1 MADLTPSTNGDL
13 PPSEN
18 PNSGSPPSPHSPSN
32 QNQSQSPYATSSQP
46 AASRKSERKRK
57 LREFPEMS
65 SPSKVTAP
73 HKTWSDADEVTLLRA
88 AKEFRARTG
97 SEPKIATIREFFDK
111 IKGSVAPHLD
121 PDKVYYKLKR
131 LKSKFLLNGDI
142 APSGAHEKVL
152 YNLSKDVWLGV
163 VGDNKKKK
171 KKTKKKN
178 ADAGNKD
185 EVRDYEDEDDYA
197 IVTVERAQKEVG
209 SFPFLSEALREYW
222 KSNGEKFSSV
232 SLENGLMQL
241 DNTRARE
248 LEKKWKKQLEADIRS
263 RMKRHEIFKEVY
275 ALLIDGVK
283 GQG

>member
-13 PPSEN
+13 TPSEN

-32 QNQSQSPYATSSQP
+32 QNQSPYATPSQP

-65 SPSKVTAP
+65 SPSKVTSP
-73 HKTWSDADEVTLLRA
+73 HKTWSEADEVTLLRA
-88 AKEFRARTG
+88 ANDFRGRTG
-97 SEPKIATIREFFDK
+97 SEPKIATVREFFDK
-111 IKGSVAPHLD
+111 IKDSMAPHLD

-131 LKSKFLLNGDI
+131 LKSKFLLNGDT
-142 APSGAHEKVL
+142 APSGAHERVL
-152 YNLSKDVWLGV
+152 YNLSKDVWRGV

-171 KKTKKKN
+171 KKKN

-185 EVRDYEDEDDYA
+185 EVRDYEEDEDEYA
-197 IVTVERAQKEVG
+197 IVAVERTQREVG
-209 SFPFLSEALREYW
+209 SFPFLSEALREHW
-222 KSNGEKFSSV
+222 KSNGDKFSSV

-241 DNTRARE
+241 DATRARE

-263 RMKRHEIFKEVY
+263 RMKQNEIFKEVY
-275 ALLIDGVK
+275 GLLIDGVK